1 MLTLKFSRSKRGRSP
16 ATDDFLAA
24 PDFETLIPISPSGI
38 CKNHNHMK
46 IPQQL
51 QKEVRETIT
60 YGSQLLSISIQR
72 RAKNVLK
79 NILKP

>member
-1 MLTLKFSRSKRGRSP
+1 
-16 ATDDFLAA
+16 
-24 PDFETLIPISPSGI
+24 
-38 CKNHNHMK
+38 MK

-72 RAKNVLK
+72 RAKNSLK
-79 NILKP
+79 HILKP